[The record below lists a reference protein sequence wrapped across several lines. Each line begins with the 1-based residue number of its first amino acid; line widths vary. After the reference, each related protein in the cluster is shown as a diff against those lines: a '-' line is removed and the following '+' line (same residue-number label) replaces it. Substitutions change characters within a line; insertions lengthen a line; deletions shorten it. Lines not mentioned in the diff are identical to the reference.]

1 MTFSMRK
8 SNVDPRAEKF
18 LRKLPPKH
26 GGQLA
31 RKIEALAENP
41 YPQDSQRLAGYKGVL
56 RVDSGE
62 YRIIYEATDEWVIVW
77 IVGKRNDSDVYKKLR
92 RLLGR

>member
-1 MTFSMRK
+1 MRK

-18 LRKLPPKH
+18 LRKLQPKH

-31 RKIEALAENP
+31 RKIEALCENP
-41 YPQDSQRLAGYKGVL
+41 YPQDSQQLRGYPAL

-62 YRIIYEATDEWVIVW
+62 YRIIYRVTNLWLFVL
-77 IVGKRNDSDVYKKLR
+77 IVGKRNDSEVYKELR
-92 RLLGR
+92 RRFG